1 MNKFE
6 YPPGLSAVF
15 THAGKCACTVRAA
28 CVGVYV
34 PDSVPVGGGTTWCGA
49 NAPRGGALSDDG
61 ATSIFERDIEELG
74 QGVGTRRYVLCVR
87 R

>member
-1 MNKFE
+1 M
-6 YPPGLSAVF
+6 
-15 THAGKCACTVRAA
+15 
-28 CVGVYV
+28 GVYV